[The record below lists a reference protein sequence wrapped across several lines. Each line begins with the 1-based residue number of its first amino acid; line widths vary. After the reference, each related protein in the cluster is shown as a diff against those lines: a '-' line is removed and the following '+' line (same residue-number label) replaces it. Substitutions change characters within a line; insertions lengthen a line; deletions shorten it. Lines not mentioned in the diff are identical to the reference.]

1 MDLANLF
8 DLHSGFRWIVVLLGI
23 VAAIRMI
30 VGLVAHQPYDKSAKM
45 LMRLYSTAFD
55 IQVLIGLIYFIW
67 SGTKYDIWPRYR
79 WEHAT
84 GMIIGLIILHL
95 AVRWR
100 KAVDSIRY
108 RNDLAVIVVS
118 LFMVYTA
125 VVLLPMGMER
135 WF

>member
-1 MDLANLF
+1 
-8 DLHSGFRWIVVLLGI
+8 
-23 VAAIRMI
+23 
-30 VGLVAHQPYDKSAKM
+30 
-45 LMRLYSTAFD
+45 
-55 IQVLIGLIYFIW
+55 
-67 SGTKYDIWPRYR
+67 
-79 WEHAT
+79 
-84 GMIIGLIILHL
+84 MIIGLIILHL